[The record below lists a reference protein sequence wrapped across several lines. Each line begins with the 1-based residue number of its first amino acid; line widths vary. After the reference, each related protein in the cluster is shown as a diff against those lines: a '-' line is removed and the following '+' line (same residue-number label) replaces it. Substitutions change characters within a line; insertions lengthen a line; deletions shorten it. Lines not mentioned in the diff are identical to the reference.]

1 MIDLPPALPALDWTA
16 DPMLEDADNGLFALF
31 VAVYRRRDGIWT
43 WSAVLTPYVTV
54 FDTAGNSSEARGT
67 PRRSGDRIATTR
79 EDAVAKAQAWVF
91 RTYMDAA
98 GLAHTAA
105 KDSE

>member
-1 MIDLPPALPALDWTA
+1 
-16 DPMLEDADNGLFALF
+16 MLENADNGLFALF
-31 VAVYRRRDGIWT
+31 VAVYRRRDGVWT
-43 WSAVLTPYVTV
+43 WSAVLTPYATV
-54 FDTAGNSSEARGT
+54 IDAAGKSSESHGT
-67 PRRSGDRIATTR
+67 SRRSGNRIATTR
-79 EDAVAKAQAWVF
+79 EDAVTKARAWVL